1 MDKYLS
7 QEGKDRKARC
17 EKFMD
22 EINPTVSISSC
33 LNLRPDFSY
42 TSLLSQ
48 ATSHIT

>member
-7 QEGKDRKARC
+7 QQGKEKKARC

-22 EINPTVSISSC
+22 EINPTVSISFW
-33 LNLRPDFSY
+33 LYLLPDFSY